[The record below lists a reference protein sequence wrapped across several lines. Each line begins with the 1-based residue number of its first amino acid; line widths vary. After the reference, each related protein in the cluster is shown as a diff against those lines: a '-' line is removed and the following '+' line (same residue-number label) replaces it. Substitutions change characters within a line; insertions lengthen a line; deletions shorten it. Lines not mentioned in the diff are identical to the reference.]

1 MIKNLKIKRLK
12 AGLTQMELARKA
24 KMGRYNIS
32 LAENNNRNLSKEE
45 TVKIKA
51 VLLKCKG
58 GKIGHSN
65 KKK

>member
-1 MIKNLKIKRLK
+1 MIKNLKQKRLK
-12 AGLTQMELARKA
+12 AGLTQMILAKKA

-32 LAENNNRNLSKEE
+32 LAETGSRDLNKDE
-45 TVKIKA
+45 TIRIKA
-51 VLLKCKG
+51 VLKKVG